1 MTAPSSARSYYHARI
16 SSAIN
21 LEDPVTLALVERLM
35 RDQTGGVLDHLGAN
49 AFDHLARQ
57 AYGDG
62 RAWDAIGEIN
72 GCTLAD
78 YCRANNLTQPPWSS

>member
-1 MTAPSSARSYYHARI
+1 MTAPSSARSYYTARI

-62 RAWDAIGEIN
+62 RAWDAIGEII

>member
-1 MTAPSSARSYYHARI
+1 MTAPSSARSYYTACI

-21 LEDPVTLALVERLM
+21 LEDPATLALVERLM
-35 RDQTGGVLDHLGAN
+35 RDQTGGVLDHLDAN
-49 AFDHLARQ
+49 AFDRLARQ

>member
-1 MTAPSSARSYYHARI
+1 MTAPSSARSSYTARI

-35 RDQTGGVLDHLGAN
+35 RDQTGGVLDHLDAN
-49 AFDHLARQ
+49 AYDHLARQ